1 MADTKTRAKRDDDD
15 TTTTAGEQLTGTTST
30 NSGDTD
36 NTGDVSPAQDKQDA
50 GEQQGPKPAETYAGS
65 GTTEPVKLN
74 PETHGAYARTTG
86 TI

>member
-15 TTTTAGEQLTGTTST
+15 TTTT
-30 NSGDTD
+30 
-36 NTGDVSPAQDKQDA
+36 A

-74 PETHGAYARTTG
+74 PETHGAYSRTTG